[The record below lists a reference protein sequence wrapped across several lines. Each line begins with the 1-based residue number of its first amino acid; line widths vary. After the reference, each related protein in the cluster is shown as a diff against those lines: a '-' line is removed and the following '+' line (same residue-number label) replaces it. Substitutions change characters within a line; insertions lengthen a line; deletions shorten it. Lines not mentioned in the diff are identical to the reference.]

1 MKPRHLKLMT
11 LAAIAMV
18 SAAVASPIQA
28 AAAPILPV
36 NQMVVFGDS
45 LSDTGN
51 LANLLANYPSY
62 SSYIPAPP
70 NYAPGEFTDG
80 ANTSPS
86 TTKLGLWDQ
95 QFTTDM
101 GLPSPVPA
109 MSTGFL
115 ADYLF
120 TGGYSLNPG
129 GTNFAVAGAVTGG
142 TVVNTSAGQF
152 QAGMSTEVSAF
163 ESQFSPGTSISA
175 NSLYAFWGGAN
186 DILNAASTTGAT
198 AASVITAGT
207 TAANNIAG
215 YISDLTSRGGK
226 YFLWFNLPPLAA
238 TPQGAGSPLSAAIA
252 SATNTYNTQQAAD
265 ISTLETASPGIKIIQ
280 VDVNALFAS
289 LTADPGAYGFT
300 NLTAPA
306 QGKSVNPDQYLF
318 WDGLHPT
325 TAADSYLA
333 AAAANDTLN
342 AFGIPTPEP
351 ESLAIFMTAAVLIAA
366 GRVRLSARPKL

>member
-1 MKPRHLKLMT
+1 MKHLMLMT
-11 LAAIAMV
+11 LAAMATSIT
-18 SAAVASPIQA
+18 AVAPLVRA
-28 AAAPILPV
+28 AASPTLPV
-36 NQMVVFGDS
+36 NQMVIFGDS

-70 NYAPGEFTDG
+70 QYAPGEFTDG

-95 QFTTDM
+95 QFTTDL

-142 TVVNTSAGQF
+142 TVINTSAGQF

-163 ESQFSPGTSISA
+163 ESQFSTGTSIGSA
-175 NSLYAFWGGAN
+175 SLYAFWGGAN
-186 DILNAASTTGAT
+186 DIINAASATSAT

-207 TAANNIAG
+207 TAADNIAG
-215 YISDLTSRGGK
+215 YISGLAGRGGK

-238 TPQGAGSPLSAAIA
+238 TPEGAASPLSAAIQ
-252 SATNTYNTQQAAD
+252 SAANAFNTRQTTD
-265 ISTLETASPGIKIIQ
+265 IATLESASPGMKIIPL
-280 VDVNALFAS
+280 DVNALFTT
-289 LTADPGAYGFT
+289 LVADPGAYGFS
-300 NLTAPA
+300 NVLAPA
-306 QGKSVNPDQYLF
+306 QGLAVNPDKYLF
-318 WDGLHPT
+318 WDRLHPT

-351 ESLAIFMTAAVLIAA
+351 ASLAIFMTAAMLIAA
-366 GRVRLSARPKL
+366 GRARRLSRPKR